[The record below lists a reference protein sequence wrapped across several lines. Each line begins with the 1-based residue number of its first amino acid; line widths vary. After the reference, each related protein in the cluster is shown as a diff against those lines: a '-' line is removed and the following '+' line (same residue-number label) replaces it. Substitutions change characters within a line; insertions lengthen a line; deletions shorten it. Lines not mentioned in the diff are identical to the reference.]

1 MNFTLKI
8 ATRYLVS
15 KKTHSA
21 VNIISIIS
29 VCGVIVTTAA
39 LVCVLSVF
47 NGFAGLIGGK
57 LSMLDPEIAVTA
69 AKGKVIAGADSV
81 LRLVQSIDGVER
93 AVPVVDDQDRKS
105 VV

>member
-69 AKGKVIAGADSV
+69 AKV
-81 LRLVQSIDGVER
+81 
-93 AVPVVDDQDRKS
+93 
-105 VV
+105 